1 MAGAKRRQ
9 LGGRRRVVILNFG
22 FWILNWEEGEEVAF
36 CCDLRFVIRYLLSL
50 PLWLFRTWS
59 GTLQGRTG
67 TRCPSYEEEVPR
79 RMRGT
84 AGGTP
89 ALPFEEVASSLSLL
103 TNHQ

>member
-22 FWILNWEEGEEVAF
+22 LWILNWEEREEVAF
-36 CCDLRFVIRYLLSL
+36 CCDLRSMICYL
-50 PLWLFRTWS
+50 FFFCCRRTWS

-67 TRCPSYEEEVPR
+67 TRCPSYDEEVPR

-84 AGGTP
+84 AGGTL
-89 ALPFEEVASSLSLL
+89 ALPFEEVALGKS
-103 TNHQ
+103 